1 MPLVA
6 IPPAHRQHRPART
19 PVTVVAG
26 VVARAQPQ
34 RRVRAA
40 QTHRHHTGPVPGQR
54 ALAVQPFVEL
64 GGLADRLLVAEPAHL
79 VRATQQQ
86 LRLRDRPVRADPAR
100 RVLDPHEPR
109 QTRCGGKERGLADAA
124 GPLPAPLNLV
134 LPAQIPATR
143 ARPLAPVDNADPPVD
158 RMLRRDVDHVR
169 PEHRIERRPVDQRG
183 QDFQP
188 VPAFPV
194 WSRRTRLQQFHIH
207 DRHRCSPHTVRNAAS
222 NTGSCTSTWP

>member
-1 MPLVA
+1 M
-6 IPPAHRQHRPART
+6 
-19 PVTVVAG
+19 
-26 VVARAQPQ
+26 ARAQPQ

-79 VRATQQQ
+79 VRATQPQ

-124 GPLPAPLNLV
+124 RPLPAPLNLV
-134 LPAQIPATR
+134 LPAQIPVHPSAAAGT
-143 ARPLAPVDNADPPVD
+143 
-158 RMLRRDVDHVR
+158 
-169 PEHRIERRPVDQRG
+169 RRPCRPTGRSDAPAGRRSRPAGTSDRTTVRRSTRSG
-183 QDFQP
+183 SPAGPGRPGP
-188 VPAFPV
+188 VETNTTAAVRAFAIV
-194 WSRRTRLQQFHIH
+194 TG
-207 DRHRCSPHTVRNAAS
+207 CSPHTVRNAAS
-222 NTGSCTSTWP
+222 NAGSCTSTWP